1 MADSMTDAGRP
12 ERLVV
17 APDGRR
23 LTTASGKPFF
33 YLADTAW
40 TLPQRLKWDDALHY
54 MNRRRMQGFTALQ
67 IVALDPERDID
78 MRDPAGNPALH
89 DGDLSR
95 PNEDYFAYLDRV
107 LDMAERMGFY
117 VLLLPVWGQLV
128 VGESWGG
135 KTFPRTV
142 TADNAFE
149 FGRWI
154 GDRYRDRTNIIW
166 CLGGDRQPIH
176 KGVDYRDVWRR
187 MAEGLALGVTGV
199 DCRWNEPSQ
208 AWDSLLITYHT
219 CFEME
224 TGEYSTM
231 SYWTDEEAWLAL
243 VLLQSGHGLH
253 TANYTAVRHE
263 YERPRPMP
271 VIDAEPAYERMPM
284 NWPQIHPLHGDAI
297 VRKRAY
303 WSLLSGAA
311 GHTYGHASVWCMIS
325 EKERNEV
332 LDASWFEALAAP
344 GAQQMSVLRNV
355 VESLSFER
363 WVPAQELIAH
373 AGRCGEGCLDDHRQA
388 ARDRDGRFLIVYLTS
403 GGAEEVD
410 LAGLD
415 ADGAFAAWVD
425 PRTGAVQDAGAV
437 APGAGV
443 RRFTAPTAGPEQDWL
458 LVIAVDRA
466 RLENLTVAREWAQ
479 PIPAESMS
487 MIWAE

>member
-1 MADSMTDAGRP
+1 MNRP
-12 ERLVV
+12 LNSLEPLIVSS
-17 APDGRR
+17 DGRR
-23 LTTASGKPFF
+23 LTTASGAPFF

-67 IVALDPERDID
+67 IVALDPERDLD

-95 PNEDYFAYLDRV
+95 PNVKYFEYLDRV

-135 KTFPRTV
+135 QTYPRTV
-142 TADNAFE
+142 TEDNAFE

-154 GDRYRDRTNIIW
+154 GDRYRHRTNIIW

-187 MAEGLALGVTGV
+187 MAEGLAFGVTGIR
-199 DCRWNEPSQ
+199 CRWNRPDP

-231 SYWTDEEAWLAL
+231 SYWTDEEAWLDL
-243 VLLQSGHGLH
+243 ILLQSGHGLR
-253 TANYTAVRHE
+253 TANFTAVQHE
-263 YERPRPMP
+263 YGRSRAMP

-284 NWPQIHPLHGDAI
+284 NWPQIYPLHGDAI
-297 VRKRAY
+297 VRRRAY
-303 WSLLSGAA
+303 WALLGGAA

-332 LDASWFEALAAP
+332 LDASWFEALSAP
-344 GAQQMSVLRNV
+344 GAQQMSVLRNL
-355 VESLSFER
+355 VETLSFDR
-363 WVPAQELIAH
+363 WVPDQRILAH
-373 AGRCGEGCLDDHRQA
+373 ADLCHEGCLDTHRQA
-388 ARDRDGRFLIVYLTS
+388 ARDRDGAFIIVYLT
-403 GGAEEVD
+403 GGGTEDVD
-410 LAGLD
+410 LSGLRAGEAL
-415 ADGAFAAWVD
+415 AAWVD
-425 PRTGAVQDAGAV
+425 PRTGGVHDVGEVSRGA
-437 APGAGV
+437 
-443 RRFTAPTAGPEQDWL
+443 RFTRFAAPSSGAEEDWL
-458 LVIAVDRA
+458 LVVSVGGQYVDE
-466 RLENLTVAREWAQ
+466 LNTTREWAS
-479 PIPAESMS
+479 PIPLETMS